1 MLRRCHP
8 VTLGLVSGSGEG
20 ARRGGDRMNVYGAGE
35 CLLANCG
42 GMEGGAVG
50 CQTEVNYLRTGL
62 VIAGWVST
70 SFSFLYFFF
79 CFCIWAVVF
88 AVVYFG
94 GWYGV
99 ELFLLGISLLLI
111 ILIVIF
117 VVYRIWL
124 NSRC

>member
-79 CFCIWAVVF
+79 VF
-88 AVVYFG
+88 AFG
-94 GWYGV
+94 L
-99 ELFLLGISLLLI
+99 LFLLLCILEGGMEWNCFYWVYPYYSL
-111 ILIVIF
+111 F
-117 VVYRIWL
+117 
-124 NSRC
+124 